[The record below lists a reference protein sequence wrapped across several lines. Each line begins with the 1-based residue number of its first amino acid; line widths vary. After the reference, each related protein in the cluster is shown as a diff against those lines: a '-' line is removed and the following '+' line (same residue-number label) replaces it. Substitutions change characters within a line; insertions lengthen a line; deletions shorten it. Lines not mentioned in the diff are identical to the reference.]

1 MAGVE
6 LRHSPF
12 GASRPG
18 LRARSPPPAFARAS
32 RLEVGHDLVGLTP
45 KVRAPEYLYVRQRI
59 AVVLT
64 AWLVVAGIATASTCE
79 GWQPTPSA
87 RRACCA
93 ASQHHCGSQMAADAC
108 CGQSEQSQQP
118 RVQCV
123 VVGIAAPSPAL
134 VPFVT
139 SLDLEWSPRHAA
151 AAIFERTIQQRPHS
165 PPTFLTSVLLI

>member
-1 MAGVE
+1 MSTPP
-6 LRHSPF
+6 L
-12 GASRPG
+12 PG
-18 LRARSPPPAFARAS
+18 LTLGIRAR
-32 RLEVGHDLVGLTP
+32 
-45 KVRAPEYLYVRQRI
+45 EYLDVRQRI

-87 RRACCA
+87 RRACCVK
-93 ASQHHCGSQMAADAC
+93 SQHHCGSQMAADAC

-123 VVGIAAPSPAL
+123 GVSISAPTLAIDQVAT
-134 VPFVT
+134 VPDVQ
-139 SLDLEWSPRHAA
+139 WSPRHVAA
-151 AAIFERTIQQRPHS
+151 VIFERTIQQRPHS